1 MEINVLSKRVLLG
14 LVGMLAITAT
24 SNATELVLS
33 SQEID
38 NFLAN
43 NPEFLAQKS
52 YTVLVKEDLSNN
64 TRIYLSK
71 DMGLLPGSSGSLRP
85 VQCTEG
91 EHEICTTTTNDGR
104 VVKQSC
110 ECI

>member
-1 MEINVLSKRVLLG
+1 MGINVLSKRVLLG

-24 SNATELVLS
+24 SNATELALS

-52 YTVLVKEDLSNN
+52 FSVLVKEDLTNN
-64 TRIYLSK
+64 TRIYLSQN
-71 DMGLLPGSSGSLRP
+71 MGLLPGSSSSLRP
-85 VQCTEG
+85 VQCAGDEV
-91 EHEICTTTTNDGR
+91 ERCTTVTEDGR
-104 VVKQSC
+104 IVEQSC
-110 ECI
+110 KCI